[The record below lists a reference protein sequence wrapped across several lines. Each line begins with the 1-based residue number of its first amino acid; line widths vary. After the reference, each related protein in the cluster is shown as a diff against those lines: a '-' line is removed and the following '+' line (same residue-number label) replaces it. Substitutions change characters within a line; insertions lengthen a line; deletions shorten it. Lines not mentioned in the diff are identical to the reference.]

1 MVSSSSS
8 PIEVRPLHFAVDADV
23 PRHWHGGRKAV
34 TSFFDSLSVFFP
46 PGERFFIQTV
56 REAVARGRGHESIG
70 ERLLAD
76 VRAFCGQEGAHSRE
90 HAHYNE
96 KLRREGY
103 PVEALEA
110 RVEARLRRVRANAP
124 LAVQL
129 AITCALE
136 HMTAC
141 MGALLLEDA
150 RVLEGAHPVM
160 AALWR
165 WHAAEENE
173 HKAVAF
179 DVYEAC
185 GGGYRRRALVMTFVC
200 LGFWA
205 RVIEHQVRMMHTDG
219 ALLSAREW
227 ADLARF
233 LFVRPGALAR
243 FAPLLLRYYRPG
255 FHPSEIDS
263 SDLVDA
269 WRRGGVAVAAQRR
282 DPAEA

>member
-1 MVSSSSS
+1 MGQFGVPARAVAS
-8 PIEVRPLHFAVDADV
+8 PIEVRPLHFAVDAGV
-23 PRHWHGGRKAV
+23 PRHWHGGRKSV

-56 REAVARGRGHESIG
+56 RDAAARFPLS
-70 ERLLAD
+70 ERLQAD

-96 KLRREGY
+96 KLRKEGY
-103 PVEALEA
+103 PVEALEG
-110 RVEARLRRVRANAP
+110 RVEARLSRVRGKAP

-141 MGALLLEDA
+141 MGALLLDDA
-150 RVLEGAHPVM
+150 RVLDDAHPVM

-179 DVYEAC
+179 DVYQAC
-185 GGGYRRRALVMTFVC
+185 GGGYARRAAVMTFVC
-200 LGFWA
+200 LGFWT
-205 RVIEHQVRMMHTDG
+205 RVLEHQANMMRADG
-219 ALLSAREW
+219 TLLRAREW
-227 ADLARF
+227 ADLAHF

-243 FAPLLLRYYRPG
+243 FAPMLLEYYRPD
-255 FHPSEIDS
+255 FHPNDIAS
-263 SDLVDA
+263 SGLVAA
-269 WRRGGVAVAAQRR
+269 WRHSLAA
-282 DPAEA
+282 A